1 VDRSQQEAVAFF
13 MVRNIKGGALMTI
26 RKVGVVGCGLMGG
39 GIAQT
44 CAQSGYETVVLE
56 VNQQL
61 LDKGIARIHSAWDML
76 AGKDK
81 LTHGQVD
88 EYRSRL
94 HGALNL
100 EDFADCDLVI
110 EAVLENMEEKLRLFP
125 ALDRIVKPEALLL
138 SNTSSLNITQMGAV
152 TKRPDK
158 VCGLHFFNPAPVMKL
173 VEVVKTIVS
182 SEDTIETVRQ
192 FALSLGKTPV
202 VAKDTAGFIVNFL
215 LIPYLLAA
223 IRMLEN
229 GMASR
234 DDIDTAMKLG
244 CGYPMGPFTLL
255 DYVGLDTTMWAAEA
269 IYEEYKDPLYAPPP
283 LLRRMVQSGMYG
295 RKNGKG
301 FYNYQ

>member
-1 VDRSQQEAVAFF
+1 MA
-13 MVRNIKGGALMTI
+13 I
-26 RKVGVVGCGLMGG
+26 RKIGIVGCGLMGG

-44 CAQSGYETVVLE
+44 CAQSGYETVVRE
-56 VNQQL
+56 VNQEL
-61 LDKGIARIHSAWDML
+61 LDKGMARIYAAWDMM
-76 AGKDK
+76 AGKGK
-81 LTHGQVD
+81 LTQAQVD
-88 EYRSRL
+88 ENRRRL
-94 HGALNL
+94 HGTLNL

-110 EAVLENMEEKLRLFP
+110 EAVIENMEEKLRLFP
-125 ALDRIVKPEALLL
+125 ALDRIVKPEGLLL
-138 SNTSSLNITQMGAV
+138 TNTSSLNVTQMGAV

-173 VEVVKTIVS
+173 VEIVRTIS
-182 SEDTIETVRQ
+182 TPNETIETVRQ
-192 FALSLGKTPV
+192 FAISLGKTPV
-202 VAKDTAGFIVNFL
+202 LAKDTAGFIVNFL

-229 GMASR
+229 SMASR

-255 DYVGLDTTMWAAEA
+255 DYVGLDTTLWAAEA

-295 RKNGKG
+295 KKSGRG
-301 FYNYQ
+301 FYDY

>member
-1 VDRSQQEAVAFF
+1 MA
-13 MVRNIKGGALMTI
+13 I

-44 CAQSGYETVVLE
+44 CAQSGYETVVRE
-56 VNQQL
+56 VNQEL
-61 LDKGIARIHSAWDML
+61 LDKGIARINSAWDML
-76 AGKDK
+76 VSKGKI
-81 LTHGQVD
+81 TQGQAD

-94 HGALNL
+94 RGTLNL
-100 EDFADCDLVI
+100 EEFAECDLVI
-110 EAVLENMEEKLRLFP
+110 EAVIENMEEKLRLFP
-125 ALDRIVKPEALLL
+125 ALDHIVKPEGLLL
-138 SNTSSLNITQMGAV
+138 TNTSSLNVTQMGAV

-173 VEVVKTIVS
+173 VEIVRTISTSDVTV
-182 SEDTIETVRQ
+182 EQVRQ

-202 VAKDTAGFIVNFL
+202 IARDTAGFIVNFL

-234 DDIDTAMKLG
+234 DDIDIAMKLG

-283 LLRRMVQSGMYG
+283 LLRRMVQSGMLGKKSG
-295 RKNGKG
+295 RG
-301 FYNYQ
+301 FYDYR

>member
-1 VDRSQQEAVAFF
+1 MA
-13 MVRNIKGGALMTI
+13 I
-26 RKVGVVGCGLMGG
+26 RRVGVVGCGLMGG

-44 CAQSGYETVVLE
+44 CAQSGYETVVRE
-56 VNQQL
+56 VNQEL
-61 LDKGIARIHSAWDML
+61 LDKGMARINSAWDIL
-76 AGKDK
+76 VSKGKI
-81 LTHGQVD
+81 TQGQAD

-94 HGALNL
+94 RGTLNL
-100 EDFADCDLVI
+100 EEFAECDLVI
-110 EAVLENMEEKLRLFP
+110 EAVIENMEEKLRLFP
-125 ALDRIVKPEALLL
+125 ALDHIVKPEGLLL
-138 SNTSSLNITQMGAV
+138 TNTSSLNVTQMGAV

-173 VEVVKTIVS
+173 VEIVRTISTSDVTV
-182 SEDTIETVRQ
+182 EQVRQ

-202 VAKDTAGFIVNFL
+202 IARDTAGFIVNFL

-283 LLRRMVQSGMYG
+283 LLRRMVQSGMLGKKSG
-295 RKNGKG
+295 RG
-301 FYNYQ
+301 FYDYR

>member
-1 VDRSQQEAVAFF
+1 MAIG
-13 MVRNIKGGALMTI
+13 N
-26 RKVGVVGCGLMGG
+26 VGVVGCGLMGG

-44 CAQSGYETVVLE
+44 SAQSGYETVVLE
-56 VNQQL
+56 VNQQF
-61 LDKGIARIHSAWDML
+61 LDKGIARIHGAWDTM
-76 AGKDK
+76 ASKGKI
-81 LTHGQVD
+81 TQGEVD
-88 EYRSRL
+88 DYRARL
-94 HGALNL
+94 HGTL
-100 EDFADCDLVI
+100 EMADLANCDLVI
-110 EAVLENMEEKLRLFP
+110 EAAIENMEEKLRLFP
-125 ALDRIVKPEALLL
+125 ALDRVLKPEALLL
-138 SNTSSLNITQMGAV
+138 SNTSSLNVTQIGAV

-173 VEVVKTIVS
+173 VEIVKTIS
-182 SEDTIETVRQ
+182 TSEETIETVRQ
-192 FALSLGKTPV
+192 FAVSLGKTPV
-202 VAKDTAGFIVNFL
+202 LAKDTAGFIVNFL

-283 LLRRMVQSGMYG
+283 LLRRMVLSGMVG
-295 RKNGKG
+295 KKSGKG
-301 FYNYQ
+301 FYDYQ

>member
-1 VDRSQQEAVAFF
+1 MAI
-13 MVRNIKGGALMTI
+13 RN
-26 RKVGVVGCGLMGG
+26 VGIVGCGLMGG

-44 CAQSGYETVVLE
+44 CAQSGYETVVRE
-56 VNQQL
+56 VNQEL
-61 LDKGIARIHSAWDML
+61 LDKGMARIYAAWDMM
-76 AGKDK
+76 AGKGK
-81 LTHGQVD
+81 LTQAQVD
-88 EYRSRL
+88 ENRRRL
-94 HGALNL
+94 HGTLNL

-110 EAVLENMEEKLRLFP
+110 EAVIENMEEKLRLFP
-125 ALDRIVKPEALLL
+125 ALDRIVKPEGLLL
-138 SNTSSLNITQMGAV
+138 TNTSSLNVTQMGAV

-173 VEVVKTIVS
+173 VEIVRTIS
-182 SEDTIETVRQ
+182 TSDETIDTVRQ
-192 FALSLGKTPV
+192 FAISLGKTPV
-202 VAKDTAGFIVNFL
+202 LAKDTAGFIVNFL

-229 GMASR
+229 GQASR

-255 DYVGLDTTMWAAEA
+255 DYVGLDTTLWAAEA

-295 RKNGKG
+295 KKSGRG
-301 FYNYQ
+301 FYDY

>member
-1 VDRSQQEAVAFF
+1 
-13 MVRNIKGGALMTI
+13 LTI

-44 CAQSGYETVVLE
+44 CAQSGYETIVRE
-56 VNQQL
+56 VNQGL
-61 LDKGIARIHSAWDML
+61 LDKGLARIQSAWDTM
-76 AGKDK
+76 ASKGK
-81 LTHGQVD
+81 LQQGQVD
-88 EYRSRL
+88 ENRGRL
-94 HGALNL
+94 HGTLNL

-110 EAVLENMEEKLRLFP
+110 EAVIENMEEKLRLFP

-138 SNTSSLNITQMGAV
+138 SNTSSLNVTQMGAV

-173 VEVVKTIVS
+173 VEVVKTISS
-182 SEDTIETVRQ
+182 SEDTIETVKH
-192 FALSLGKTPV
+192 FAISLGKTPV
-202 VAKDTAGFIVNFL
+202 IAKDTAGFIVNFL

-229 GMASR
+229 GMATR

-255 DYVGLDTTMWAAEA
+255 DYVGLDTTLWAAEA
-269 IYEEYKDPLYAPPP
+269 IYDEYKDPLYAPPP
-283 LLRRMVQSGMYG
+283 LLRRMVLSGMYG
-295 RKNGKG
+295 RKSGKG
-301 FYNYQ
+301 FYDYQ

>member
-1 VDRSQQEAVAFF
+1 
-13 MVRNIKGGALMTI
+13 MTI
-26 RKVGVVGCGLMGG
+26 RKVGVVGAGLMGG

-44 CAQSGYETVVLE
+44 CAQSGYETVVRE

-61 LDKGIARIHSAWDML
+61 LEKGLARIQSNWDML
-76 AGKDK
+76 AGKGK
-81 LTHGQVD
+81 MTQGQVD

-94 HGALNL
+94 HGTVNM

-110 EAVLENMEEKLRLFP
+110 EAVIENMEEKLRLFP
-125 ALDRIVKPEALLL
+125 ALDKILKPGALIL
-138 SNTSSLNITQMGAV
+138 SNTSSLSVTQMGAV

-173 VEVVKTIVS
+173 VEIVRTIS
-182 SEDTIETVRQ
+182 TSEETIETVRQ
-192 FALSLGKTPV
+192 FAISLGKTPV
-202 VAKDTAGFIVNFL
+202 LAKDTAGFIVNFL

-229 GMASR
+229 GQATR

-269 IYEEYKDPLYAPPP
+269 IYDEYKDPLYAPPP
-283 LLRRMVQSGMYG
+283 LLRRMVASGMYG
-295 RKNGKG
+295 KKSGKG
-301 FYNYQ
+301 FYDYQQS